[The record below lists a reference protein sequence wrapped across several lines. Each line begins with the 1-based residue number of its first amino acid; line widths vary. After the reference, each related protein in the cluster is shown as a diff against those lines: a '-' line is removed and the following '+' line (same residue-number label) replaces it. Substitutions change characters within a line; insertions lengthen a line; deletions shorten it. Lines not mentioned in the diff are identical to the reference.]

1 MRSRGLRLGSRRSR
15 LWFCAGSKAGK
26 EEERNGESNDDSA
39 FLGILYRFIY
49 VSVGFCGWRR
59 MNRWMNEGVSG

>member
-1 MRSRGLRLGSRRSR
+1 M
-15 LWFCAGSKAGK
+15 WFCAGSKAGK

-59 MNRWMNEGVSG
+59 MNRWLNEGVSG